1 MIEQRYRDEFEQ
13 SGPEIVRRQV
23 SVTSFDSDKMKAAY
37 EWLDEKDHGEDR
49 ALAREQIVIARDA
62 KDAAWE
68 AARAARA
75 ANTRATIALIIATLS
90 AIAAACA
97 VILPHFWKP
106 L

>member
-1 MIEQRYRDEFEQ
+1 MIRQRYRDEFEQ
-13 SGPEIVRRQV
+13 LTTFGVRRQIQSSMYDGEKLQQAV
-23 SVTSFDSDKMKAAY
+23 K
-37 EWLDEKDHGEDR
+37 WIDEQENQEDR
-49 ALAREQIVIARDA
+49 ALAREQIDIAREA

-97 VILPHFWKP
+97 VILPHFWKSP
-106 L
+106 